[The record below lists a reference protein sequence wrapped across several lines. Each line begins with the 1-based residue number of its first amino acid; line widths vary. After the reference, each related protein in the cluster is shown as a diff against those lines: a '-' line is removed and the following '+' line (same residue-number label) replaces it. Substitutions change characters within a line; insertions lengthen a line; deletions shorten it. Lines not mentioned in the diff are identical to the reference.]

1 MIFIGLGGWCL
12 LMPHTVEHIVFQPE
26 HQHLSLTS
34 GILIGCFGAQAVLA
48 GLVIYLTTFNARA
61 FLFFG
66 LAASI
71 PFFVFNY
78 YFYFLVEVF
87 NHWMALDFVG
97 NIGILALCAAGYRS
111 CRMDEMAND

>member
-1 MIFIGLGGWCL
+1 MTLKQISIKN
-12 LMPHTVEHIVFQPE
+12 
-26 HQHLSLTS
+26 
-34 GILIGCFGAQAVLA
+34 LIRRKGKAFFVLA

-78 YFYFLVEVF
+78 YFYFVAEVF
-87 NHWMALDFVG
+87 NHWMVLDFVG
-97 NIGILALCAAGYRS
+97 NIGILVLCAAGYRS
-111 CRMDEMAND
+111 CRMDEMANG